1 MALARPKIEREAEGR
16 LLDLGID
23 LVSMDWAG
31 SRNRPVIRLRIER
44 SPMGDAPMGDAPMGD
59 APMGDA
65 PMGDP
70 PPVTVDDCARVSRA
84 LEGWLDEHDEIPERY
99 VLEVSSPGVERP
111 LTRPGDWERFTGE
124 PVVVQG
130 YGVLAERSSRLE
142 AELLGFDS
150 EPEPTVR
157 LRLGDGAEVEVP
169 LTDIKGAHL
178 LFKWK

>member
-1 MALARPKIEREAEGR
+1 MAPTRPNIRREAEER

-31 SRNRPVIRLRIER
+31 SQNRPVIRLRIER
-44 SPMGDAPMGDAPMGD
+44 SPMVDAPMGDAPMGD
-59 APMGDA
+59 APMGD
-65 PMGDP
+65 

-111 LTRPGDWERFTGE
+111 LTRPRDWERFVGE
-124 PVVVQG
+124 PVAVEG
-130 YGVLAERSSRLE
+130 FGVLAERSSRLE
-142 AELLGFDS
+142 AELLGLDS

-157 LRLGDGAEVEVP
+157 LRLGDGAEVGVP
-169 LTDIKGAHL
+169 LKDIRGAHL
-178 LFKWK
+178 LFKWE

>member
-1 MALARPKIEREAEGR
+1 MASTRPKIRREAEGR

-23 LVSMDWAG
+23 LVSLDWAG

-44 SPMGDAPMGDAPMGD
+44 SPLGES
-59 APMGDA
+59 
-65 PMGDP
+65 
-70 PPVTVDDCARVSRA
+70 PVTVDDCARVSRA

-111 LTRPGDWERFTGE
+111 LTRPGDWERFAGK
-124 PVVVQG
+124 PVVVEG
-130 YGVLAERSSRLE
+130 YDVLAERSSRLE
-142 AELLGFDS
+142 AELLGLDR

-157 LRLGDGAEVEVP
+157 LRLGDGAEVDVP

>member
-1 MALARPKIEREAEGR
+1 MAPTRPKIRREAESR

-44 SPMGDAPMGDAPMGD
+44 SPMVDAPTGDAPTGA
-59 APMGDA
+59 
-65 PMGDP
+65 

-84 LEGWLDEHDEIPERY
+84 LESWLDEHDEIPERY

-111 LTRPGDWERFTGE
+111 LTRPQDWARCVGE

-130 YGVLAERSSRLE
+130 FGVLAERSSRLE
-142 AELLGFDS
+142 AELLGLDS

-157 LRLGDGAEVEVP
+157 LRLGDGAEVGVP
-169 LTDIKGAHL
+169 LADIKGAHL

>member
-1 MALARPKIEREAEGR
+1 MAPARPKIRREAEDR

-44 SPMGDAPMGDAPMGD
+44 SSRGDAPPGD
-59 APMGDA
+59 
-65 PMGDP
+65 

-84 LEGWLDEHDEIPERY
+84 LESWLDEHDEIPERY

-111 LTRPGDWERFTGE
+111 LTRPQDWERFVGE

-130 YGVLAERSSRLE
+130 FGVLAQRSSRLE
-142 AELLGFDS
+142 AELLGLDS

-157 LRLGDGAEVEVP
+157 LRLEDGAEVGVP
-169 LTDIKGAHL
+169 LADIKGAHL

>member
-1 MALARPKIEREAEGR
+1 MAPTRPKIRREAEDR
-16 LLDLGID
+16 LLNLGID

-31 SRNRPVIRLRIER
+31 SRKRLVIRVRIER
-44 SPMGDAPMGDAPMGD
+44 SPVGDAPVGD
-59 APMGDA
+59 
-65 PMGDP
+65 
-70 PPVTVDDCARVSRA
+70 PPVTVDDCARVSRE

-111 LTRPGDWERFTGE
+111 LTRTRDWERFAGE
-124 PVVVQG
+124 PVAVVG

-142 AELLGFDS
+142 AELLGLDS

-157 LRLGDGAEVEVP
+157 LRLGDGAEVGVP
-169 LTDIKGAHL
+169 LTEIKGAHL